1 LSDALQLQAEV
12 VSILK
17 AIELAES
24 FGMGL
29 GYFESNCRVSRG
41 GFLGSFF
48 LQSIPYIFIV
58 INSYM
63 IEIPKLPLTIIVNK
77 V

>member
-12 VSILK
+12 VSIFK

-29 GYFESNCRVSRG
+29 RYFESNCRVPRG
-41 GFLGSFF
+41 GYPRSFLTNNT
-48 LQSIPYIFIV
+48 IYIHR
-58 INSYM
+58 
-63 IEIPKLPLTIIVNK
+63 NK
-77 V
+77 